1 MSGCPGSFRTAGIGR
16 PTTRMHLLRDSHR
29 CSPGPWGDIEYF
41 YTFLDPP
48 VHYLEGPVRS
58 METRWIFLERNR
70 EEVTRV
76 LEAVKIDPGTLRE
89 TWWTEAQNGII
100 VQPPREFLETLEP
113 SASVSLQK
121 EILRISGDRAGLNEF
136 MIENGD
142 FSAFAEGLDLPEDL
156 IRWTEARCFRPGGR
170 TIFADTP
177 FALSRIDDPDLQTRY
192 LRALSRTRSMIARL
206 LISPR
211 SDLQRVTQ
219 WWSAGPNFLRPLPLL
234 EAALATRGVETVDLI
249 HLLPPN
255 AKRVLNTFPLERDF
269 PCTPSYP
276 GRCAVTGR

>member
-1 MSGCPGSFRTAGIGR
+1 
-16 PTTRMHLLRDSHR
+16 
-29 CSPGPWGDIEYF
+29 
-41 YTFLDPP
+41 
-48 VHYLEGPVRS
+48 
-58 METRWIFLERNR
+58 
-70 EEVTRV
+70 
-76 LEAVKIDPGTLRE
+76 
-89 TWWTEAQNGII
+89 
-100 VQPPREFLETLEP
+100 
-113 SASVSLQK
+113 
-121 EILRISGDRAGLNEF
+121 

-156 IRWTEARCFRPGGR
+156 IRWTEARCFRLGGR

-206 LISPR
+206 HISPR